1 MRYSPAHK
9 AQTRQRIIDTAA
21 RLFRRDGID
30 ATGLQPL
37 MKTLGLTPGGF
48 YAHFKSKEELV
59 ETALKRAVEQRQACT
74 QAELTSEQPLAEL
87 VAHYL
92 SSAHRTN
99 PGTGCPLPTISAEL
113 GQRGRPSATT
123 DRFIL
128 DRLNMIESRLDSED
142 AAEQSVLLL
151 SSMVGALLL
160 SRSTCD
166 PQLSERLL
174 ETTRK
179 LLIEHVEK
187 ETSKRAS
194 RADYGVTEHF
204 VRHTP

>member
-1 MRYSPAHK
+1 MPTMRYSPTHK

-59 ETALKRAVEQRQACT
+59 ETALQRAVEQRQACVQEEAT
-74 QAELTSEQPLAEL
+74 REQPLAEL
-87 VAHYL
+87 IAHYL
-92 SSAHRTN
+92 SSAHRAN

-128 DRLNMIESRLDSED
+128 DRLNMIESKLDSED
-142 AAEQSVLLL
+142 AAERSVLLL
-151 SSMVGALLL
+151 ASMVGALLL

-174 ETTRK
+174 EATRK
-179 LLIEHVEK
+179 LLTEQVE
-187 ETSKRAS
+187 AQP
-194 RADYGVTEHF
+194 GV
-204 VRHTP
+204 VAQ